1 MMLSRERVEIENR
14 RAMTPARKA
23 RIHAMRDGKCWM
35 CRKPVPVSG
44 PDVIYDHKMPL
55 ELGGT
60 DDNSNVW
67 PLHREP
73 CDKLKTAADRK
84 RIDKAKRLDR
94 KFSNPLPT
102 GCFQS
107 RPFPKST
114 RKLESRGFDK
124 RKRVTA

>member
-1 MMLSRERVEIENR
+1 MIARERVEIENR

-35 CRKPVPVSG
+35 CGKPVAVSG

-67 PLHREP
+67 PLHRTP

-102 GCFQS
+102 GCFPS

-114 RKLESRGFDK
+114 RKLEGRGFDK
-124 RKRVTA
+124 RRKVNA

>member
-1 MMLSRERVEIENR
+1 MIYREPVEIENR

-35 CRKPVPVSG
+35 CGKPVEVSG
-44 PDVIYDHKMPL
+44 PGVVYDHKMPL

-67 PLHREP
+67 PLHRLP

-94 KFSNPLPT
+94 KFRAPLPE
-102 GCFQS
+102 GSIQS

-114 RKLESRGFDK
+114 RPLESRGFDK
-124 RKRVTA
+124 RPRRTA

>member
-35 CRKPVPVSG
+35 CGKPVPVAG

-102 GCFQS
+102 GYFQS

>member
-1 MMLSRERVEIENR
+1 MIARERVEIENR

-35 CRKPVPVSG
+35 CGKPVAVSG
-44 PDVIYDHKMPL
+44 ADVIYDHKMPL

-67 PLHREP
+67 PLHRDP

-94 KFSNPLPT
+94 KFSNPLPV
-102 GCFQS
+102 GGIKS

-114 RKLESRGFDK
+114 RKLEGRGFDK
-124 RKRVTA
+124 RRKVMG

>member
-35 CRKPVPVSG
+35 CGKPVPVSG

-102 GCFQS
+102 SCFQS

-124 RKRVTA
+124 RRKVTA

>member
-35 CRKPVPVSG
+35 CGKPVPVSG

-124 RKRVTA
+124 RRRVSA